1 MIKLYDKAIVIPPS
15 FEILSDELSLAQR
28 IELCGKV
35 CYKAEDN
42 ITESSA
48 IGFIEKMVKH
58 KHNSTLE
65 MGVASLKVNYLTIG
79 GRWFFDEFYQTIP
92 KYLVVD
98 ALGSG
103 ELLVTGSV
111 RAFREIAIK
120 YPNCEVVGAMAYTLA
135 SRHPYFFKDID
146 VYESKFVKAE
156 KVSLEKIDQ
165 LEPEL
170 KARHRFVAVRFVVNR
185 AVTHELVRHRPCA
198 LLQESQR
205 YCRYSLGKFGSRV
218 TFIKP
223 IFFKEGS
230 EAYALWEQS
239 VLRAEADYLALLEMK
254 DTNGDKYTAQAART
268 VLPNSC
274 KTELII
280 YTSLEHWHHLF
291 HMRAIN
297 PAAEP
302 SMREIMIPVH
312 AEFIRRFP
320 NQNFDKPRRMP
331 EGWVQK

>member
-120 YPNCEVVGAMAYTLA
+120 YPNCEVLNSYYVAEDGLHLWYEIILVDRTHPVIMADPRISWISSHKGRVYRGLTSSA
-135 SRHPYFFKDID
+135 RKGRGFRHKGKGTEKFRPSR
-146 VYESKFVKAE
+146 
-156 KVSLEKIDQ
+156 
-165 LEPEL
+165 
-170 KARHRFVAVRFVVNR
+170 KAR
-185 AVTHELVRHRPCA
+185 
-198 LLQESQR
+198 
-205 YCRYSLGKFGSRV
+205 G
-218 TFIKP
+218 I
-223 IFFKEGS
+223 
-230 EAYALWEQS
+230 
-239 VLRAEADYLALLEMK
+239 
-254 DTNGDKYTAQAART
+254 
-268 VLPNSC
+268 
-274 KTELII
+274 
-280 YTSLEHWHHLF
+280 
-291 HMRAIN
+291 
-297 PAAEP
+297 
-302 SMREIMIPVH
+302 
-312 AEFIRRFP
+312 
-320 NQNFDKPRRMP
+320 
-331 EGWVQK
+331 